1 MAQPTKQRTSYQ
13 DRSATVRQASHVKPR
28 DEKVQDA
35 NIAKRRSSQSAK
47 KKGVFERIVSNKV
60 VLGIFA
66 VVLVF
71 VVAVSLDA
79 AVNWGKAFGNVSVNG
94 VSVGGMTKDEI
105 NNTLKSEFGSRVS
118 HAQISIFANEQA
130 KSRGVVPASEG
141 DTATAEQ
148 ISAEEAAASVDAW
161 VTDAQSLK
169 ANVLYDKAANEALEV
184 GRSEGGLPARLG
196 LLFGG
201 KDVDLNVSLEIG
213 DPRVDTSVYV
223 SGGEASVVQGHDGT
237 MVDRA
242 WLESSIS
249 RAMVK
254 GDAPDSFV
262 VVATPAPSRITMQ
275 QAQEMADAVNRAI
288 APGAVFKYQGRTWK
302 ATSLE
307 VGNWTEVAVA
317 GEEGSWRL
325 EPHINSSVAIPAVV
339 KGADAAITSD
349 SITVEF
355 EKSGSDI
362 MVRTAGTGNIPE
374 VAPAVTQLDELLYGA
389 NGSAWKQAA
398 GDPAEV
404 TIGESDRP
412 ETLSFNDA
420 LDLGVITVIGEYTTE
435 FSNLEGTENRN
446 HNIKLAADIL
456 TDAVIEANGGDWNF
470 NERSGDTNEEAG
482 FWSAGSIVNG
492 EFIDSI
498 GGGICQVATTIFNA
512 VYEAGLDVTERHNHT
527 LYIASYPTGRDAAV
541 SYPDLD
547 FIWENNLKSDI
558 LMKLSYTDTSITAQ
572 LYSVYTGMSA
582 TTETGEWQ
590 DGKKY
595 SVTFERDDSLASGYY
610 YLKTVGEDGSKI
622 VIERTVHD
630 KNGKDLKTEAF
641 ASEYAPKDQVYVI
654 GPDVDTSNLV
664 RKDSGSS
671 SSSADAGHSDWY

>member
-1 MAQPTKQRTSYQ
+1 M
-13 DRSATVRQASHVKPR
+13 
-28 DEKVQDA
+28 
-35 NIAKRRSSQSAK
+35 
-47 KKGVFERIVSNKV
+47 
-60 VLGIFA
+60 VLGVVA
-66 VVLVF
+66 VVLAF

-79 AVNWGKAFGNVSVNG
+79 ATNWGKAFGNVTVNG

-105 NNTLKSEFGSRVS
+105 TNTLKSEFGSRVS

-130 KSRGVVPASEG
+130 KNRGIAARSEG
-141 DTATAEQ
+141 DAAIAEQ
-148 ISAEEAAASVDAW
+148 ISVEDANASIDSW

-169 ANVLYDKAANEALEV
+169 ANVLYDKAASEALEV
-184 GRSEGGLPARLG
+184 GRSDGGLPARLG

-201 KDVDLNVSLEIG
+201 KDVDLNVSLDATSLESLASEIDASIG

-223 SGGEASVVQGHDGT
+223 SGGEAAAVAGHDGT

-242 WLESSIS
+242 WLENSIS

-254 GDAPDSFV
+254 GDVPDSFV
-262 VVATPAPSRITMQ
+262 VVASPAPSRITMQ

-288 APGAVFKYQGRTWK
+288 EPGAVFNYQGRAWK
-302 ATSLE
+302 ATPLE
-307 VGNWTEVAVA
+307 VGDWTEVTVA
-317 GEEGSWRL
+317 GEEGSWHL

-349 SITVEF
+349 SMTVEF
-355 EKSGSDI
+355 EKNGSEI

-374 VAPAVTQLDELLYGA
+374 VAPAVSQLDEELYGS
-389 NGSAWKQAA
+389 NGTAWGQAT
-398 GDPAEV
+398 GNPVEV

-456 TDAVIEANGGDWNF
+456 TDAVIDANGGDWNF

-558 LMKLSYTDTSITAQ
+558 LMKLSYTDTSLTAQ

-622 VIERTVHD
+622 AIERTVHD

-641 ASEYAPKDQVYVI
+641 YSEYAPKDQVYVI
-654 GPDVDTSNLV
+654 GPDVDTSNLT
-664 RKDSGSS
+664 RNDSS
-671 SSSADAGHSDWY
+671 SSSSSTDGGYSDWY